1 MATIRFSAL
10 KAVLCSAALLVA
22 GATSAA
28 VVERVD
34 FAGATNI
41 GFGLAPVGASTIA
54 PTGFS
59 SIVGGVVVNLP
70 TPFAAGGASLTGNI
84 YQAAERDNPSTPGVD
99 LGYWG
104 IRLNFSSA
112 VSAVGFDVGG
122 NIGNRFVL
130 SIFDS
135 SDNLLERLVRGS
147 NAMDL
152 VDPLDPDS
160 AVVDFLGL
168 SQNTNNIAYAT
179 IASLVGLPGSPSSS
193 PSDPRDGF
201 AIDNVVFNQ
210 VPEPATA
217 LLMGA
222 GLLGWAVAR
231 KRWQTA

>member
-10 KAVLCSAALLVA
+10 KAVLCSAALLGASVA
-22 GATSAA
+22 SAA

-34 FAGATNI
+34 FAGVTNI
-41 GFGLAPVGASTIA
+41 GFGNANVGATSPSPAGMTA
-54 PTGFS
+54 F
-59 SIVGGVVVNLP
+59 GGVVVNLP
-70 TPFAAGGASLTGNI
+70 TPFAAGGASLNGNI
-84 YQAAERDNPSTPGVD
+84 YQATERDNPNTPALD

-104 IRLNFSSA
+104 IRLTFSSA

-130 SIFDS
+130 SIYDI

-152 VDPLDPDS
+152 VDPLDQDS

-179 IASLVGLPGSPSSS
+179 IASLVGVTGQAT
-193 PSDPRDGF
+193 DPRDGF

-231 KRWQTA
+231 KRRQAA